1 MTSTSFTGRPR
12 RRLTRRSV
20 RISERVARVLISI
33 GGLGTILAVT
43 GILVFL
49 VWVVVP
55 LFSSAQF
62 DAGSRADVAGLA
74 TDTQDRRPLAIGIDE
89 YQLVGWALRA
99 DGRLTSFRIDTGE
112 SLEDRELVPGS
123 QLTASS
129 FSVEGD
135 AVSLGFADG
144 TFRQGRIGFSTEF
157 ISGEDHPELI
167 AKLAGGPLA
176 RDGNA
181 LVQLTPEGQLRVQRL
196 TVEFDAPL
204 ETGGTSPI
212 VRIDHSTRGSSG
224 YVCAL
229 DAAGRL
235 FVEEV
240 ERRQNLL
247 TGEVTSTARQHQ
259 LPYSHEPARGAP
271 AFLALGGGGDVV
283 YLAWRDGL
291 CRRYD
296 ARDLTD
302 VRLAEEVDLAE
313 GAAELTALGF
323 LIGKSTLITGDSE
336 GRVRGWFTTKPAG
349 ATTSDGSTLV
359 RAHELGDGGAA
370 VTALS
375 ASSRNRVV
383 AVGRAD
389 GRFEVYHVT
398 SGDRLSAAR
407 TPDESALSGI
417 AIAPKEDGLVTLGGV
432 HAAHWRMDLRHPE
445 AGLTALFSPV
455 WYEGYEKPEHV
466 WQSSSGTD
474 DFEPKLGLVPLIFGT
489 LKATLYSMLFAVPIA
504 LAAAVYTSEFLSPR
518 LRAPLKSLTEMM
530 ASLPSVVLGFL
541 AAIVIAPFAQDV
553 VPMLLAA
560 VLTIPGALLFGAYLW
575 QLLPAHYAVRFAGKT
590 RFAAIFFALPCGA
603 LAAAIVG
610 PLLERLLFAGDF
622 LTWLDGQSGSR
633 FGGWVLLGL
642 PAAGALVLFAMSR
655 FVNPTVRRISASW
668 SRARCARFDL
678 AKFVAAVVATGA
690 VACGIALVLD
700 GLWID
705 PRGAVL
711 DTYVQRNAL
720 IVGFVMGFAVIP
732 IVYTLA
738 EDALSS
744 VPSHLRLASLGA
756 GATPWQTA
764 VRVVI
769 PTAMS
774 GLFSAVMIGL
784 GRAVGETM
792 IVLMATGNTPV
803 MSWNM
808 FNGFRTLSANIAVE
822 LPEAAQ
828 NSTHYRT
835 LFLAA
840 LCLFAM
846 TFVFNT
852 VAELIRQ
859 RFRKRAYQ
867 L

>member
-1 MTSTSFTGRPR
+1 M
-12 RRLTRRSV
+12 
-20 RISERVARVLISI
+20 ISI
-33 GGLGTILAVT
+33 GGLGTIIAVT

-55 LFSSAQF
+55 LFSSARF
-62 DAGSRADVAGLA
+62 DVASAADVTALEEPPA
-74 TDTQDRRPLAIGIDE
+74 ARSPLTPGAPRAPRAIGIDE
-89 YQLVGWALRA
+89 YRLMGWVLSPS
-99 DGRLTSFRIDTGE
+99 GRLVSFRIDTGE
-112 SLEDRELVPGS
+112 LLEERELVPGS

-129 FSVEGD
+129 FSVEGNT
-135 AVSLGFADG
+135 VSLGFADG
-144 TFRQGRIGFSTEF
+144 KLCQGQLGFSAEF
-157 ISGEDHPELI
+157 FSGDEHPDLVAE
-167 AKLAGGPLA
+167 LAGGPLA
-176 RDGNA
+176 RHGSA
-181 LVQLTPEGQLRVQRL
+181 LVQRTPEGQLRVQSL
-196 TVEFDAPL
+196 AVELDAPL
-204 ETGGTSPI
+204 DVGSASRI
-212 VRIDHSTRGSSG
+212 VLIDHADRGNST

-229 DAAGRL
+229 DADGRL

-240 ERRQNLL
+240 ERRKNLL
-247 TGEVTSTARQHQ
+247 TGEVTSRATRHE
-259 LPYSHEPARGAP
+259 LPYAHDPTRGTP

-283 YLAWRDGL
+283 YLAWRDGM

-296 ARDLTD
+296 ARDLAD
-302 VRLAEEVDLAE
+302 VHLAEELDLTE
-313 GAAELTALGF
+313 GSAELTALVF
-323 LIGKSTLITGDSE
+323 LLGKSTLISGDSE
-336 GRVRGWFTTKPAG
+336 GRVHGWFTTKPAE
-349 ATTSDGSTLV
+349 AKTSDGSTLV
-359 RAHELGDGGAA
+359 RAHQLGDGGAE
-370 VTALS
+370 VTTLA

-383 AVGRAD
+383 AVGRVD

-398 SGDRLSAAR
+398 SRERLAAGR
-407 TPDESALSGI
+407 TTDETALTGL
-417 AIAPKEDGLVTLGGV
+417 AIAPKEDGVVTLGGA
-432 HAAHWRMDLRHPE
+432 HAAHWSMDLKHPE

-455 WYEGYEKPEHV
+455 WYEGYPGPEHV

-560 VLTIPGALLFGAYLW
+560 VLTIPGALLLGAYVW
-575 QLLPAHYAVRFAGKT
+575 QLLPAHHAVRFSGKT

-610 PLLERLLFAGDF
+610 PLIERWLFAGDF
-622 LTWLDGQSGSR
+622 LAWLDGRSGSR

-642 PAAGALVLFAMSR
+642 PAAGALVWFTMSR
-655 FVNPTVRRISASW
+655 FANPIVRRISASW

-678 AKFVAAVVATGA
+678 AKFVAAALATA
-690 VACGIALVLD
+690 ALACVLAFVLD

-705 PRGAVL
+705 PRGSVL

-852 VAELIRQ
+852 VAEVIRQ